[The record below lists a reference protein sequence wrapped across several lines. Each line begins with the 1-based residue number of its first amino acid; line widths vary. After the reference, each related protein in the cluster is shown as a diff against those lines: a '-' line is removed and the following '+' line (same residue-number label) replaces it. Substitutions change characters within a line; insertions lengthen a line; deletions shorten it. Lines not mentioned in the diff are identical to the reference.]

1 MIKKIVIGVLLTS
14 VVAGCASTQ
23 KLTPEIAGE
32 IQDGAIAAAFYV
44 EGKKIVY
51 DELVYKVLWN
61 ENRSQ
66 ESVFEGSWDVDHE
79 VTATFSESL
88 GDAGLTARSVSSVLS
103 DKAAYKDF
111 EQAILN
117 TRGADRMNVP
127 MSLNDS
133 LRSEF
138 LDAGVDYVM
147 LLRAAHYS
155 VQKVSGFSPQFGL
168 PTLLIVYDV
177 RRNEQVYKG
186 AFPLGGKIAVEE
198 SPREVEA
205 NGLAK
210 LKSATHEWVAAATTS
225 RLPEALGLTP

>member
-1 MIKKIVIGVLLTS
+1 MIRQIIAGVFLAS
-14 VVAGCASTQ
+14 VLAGCASTP
-23 KLTPEIAGE
+23 KLAPEVAGE
-32 IQDGAIAAAFYV
+32 LEDGTIAAAFYV

-66 ESVFEGSWDVDHE
+66 ESVFEGSWDVDHD
-79 VTATFSESL
+79 VTATFSRSL
-88 GDAGLTARSVSSVLS
+88 GDVGLSAQSVASVLT
-103 DKAAYKDF
+103 DKAAYAEF
-111 EQAILN
+111 EQSILN
-117 TRGADRMNVP
+117 TRGADNLNVP
-127 MSLNDS
+127 MAMNDA
-133 LRSEF
+133 LRNDF
-138 LDAGVDYVM
+138 IDAGIDYVM

-177 RRNEQVYKG
+177 RRNEQVYNG
-186 AFPLGGKIAVEE
+186 IFPLGGKIAVEE

-210 LKSATHEWVAAATTS
+210 LKTATHEWVAAATTT
-225 RLPEALGLTP
+225 RLPETLGLTP